1 MQKIETAKKI
11 PFSSSINV
19 LTRTSVFWIA
29 LFAVLTFLAA
39 QLMIPVKPVPFTL
52 QTMLVLLT
60 AAFLGARNG
69 SLSQITYLSMGIIG
83 IPVFAGFNFGPL
95 TLFGPTGGYL
105 LAFPIAA
112 FIVGY
117 LIEKYNGKLAIFFS
131 MLLGNTII
139 LLIGSLYLS
148 TFFNG
153 NFSEAFISG
162 AAIFSVW
169 GLIKV
174 AAAAS
179 IYIAVSKRYPK
190 LPS

>member
-52 QTMLVLLT
+52 QTMLVLLS